1 MSSNPH
7 AVGAAA
13 RECAAR
19 EIALQ
24 KLVTAFICTGLVF
37 LLLPGTFLGVW
48 NLIAISQYRAVHALS
63 AAWIQAHGQAQMFGW
78 IGTFVIGIGF
88 YSLSKMGR
96 LMPFAVSR
104 GWQSWVLW
112 TAGAA
117 LHWCTGVYGLGWRLA
132 LPGAAALQ
140 LAGFLIFFITVR
152 QHRPARSAHL
162 PVVRT
167 PEVWVQIVFASTIIF
182 LLSLILNFYGA
193 IYVSLYEHGP
203 ALAPALDQRLL
214 LLSAWGFLVLSVW
227 GFNARWLPIF
237 VGLRA
242 PNTRGLRIAVVTL
255 TAALAVGF
263 AGIQLLCS
271 LLLLAAAALAAWS
284 LHVFEASVQPP
295 KTQGIHSTFPLFV
308 RGAYV
313 WLLVAAALAV
323 GASLLD
329 RNGGI
334 TGASRHA
341 LTVGFIGTMV
351 FAIAQRLLPAFC
363 GLRVLFSPRLMF
375 YALTLLNVGCL
386 MRVGCEIPAYE
397 KSISFAWQI
406 LPLSAIIELTAV
418 ILFAINLL
426 MTFVRPP
433 AHLAKR
439 ERAVAA

>member
-1 MSSNPH
+1 
-7 AVGAAA
+7 
-13 RECAAR
+13 
-19 EIALQ
+19 
-24 KLVTAFICTGLVF
+24 
-37 LLLPGTFLGVW
+37 
-48 NLIAISQYRAVHALS
+48 
-63 AAWIQAHGQAQMFGW
+63 
-78 IGTFVIGIGF
+78 
-88 YSLSKMGR
+88 
-96 LMPFAVSR
+96 
-104 GWQSWVLW
+104 
-112 TAGAA
+112 
-117 LHWCTGVYGLGWRLA
+117 
-132 LPGAAALQ
+132 
-140 LAGFLIFFITVR
+140 
-152 QHRPARSAHL
+152 
-162 PVVRT
+162 
-167 PEVWVQIVFASTIIF
+167 
-182 LLSLILNFYGA
+182 
-193 IYVSLYEHGP
+193 
-203 ALAPALDQRLL
+203 
-214 LLSAWGFLVLSVW
+214 
-227 GFNARWLPIF
+227 
-237 VGLRA
+237 
-242 PNTRGLRIAVVTL
+242 
-255 TAALAVGF
+255 
-263 AGIQLLCS
+263 
-271 LLLLAAAALAAWS
+271 
-284 LHVFEASVQPP
+284 
-295 KTQGIHSTFPLFV
+295 V